1 MKREKDKTPQK
12 SFSIGMSYLNKDNIL
27 SKIYAVVDQW
37 ITDHMGKGKEDVVN
51 VNIMTEMKKATIW
64 SIGKTL
70 FGYDFLVEETE

>member
-1 MKREKDKTPQK
+1 
-12 SFSIGMSYLNKDNIL
+12 
-27 SKIYAVVDQW
+27 
-37 ITDHMGKGKEDVVN
+37 VN